1 MYILPTHLII
11 SQDYHIKY
19 VHSRQ

>member
-1 MYILPTHLII
+1 MYTLPTHLII